1 MSEYYFNNQDEYS
14 GLARCTFVSLWIL
27 RKFKDKLFYGTHVS
41 LELGFV
47 LNVFSE
53 VLQNSLNTLFRK
65 IILDSN
71 FGNFLFLASTSLKVS
86 YEIRKA

>member
-1 MSEYYFNNQDEYS
+1 M
-14 GLARCTFVSLWIL
+14 
-27 RKFKDKLFYGTHVS
+27 S